1 MPDLTGL
8 LLLTIVLA
16 LVFDFSNGWHDC
28 ANAVAT
34 VVSTRVLSPLAA
46 VLLAGTLNI
55 AGAFFSTAVAKMIGA
70 GIVYPDAITN
80 TVVAAA
86 MGGAILW
93 NLFTLILGLP
103 TSSSHALI
111 GALVGAALAHGG
123 FATVQFQGLRSIL
136 EAMVMSPLLGFVVGL
151 LIMVLVSWTFF
162 RVPRGVATRL
172 FSRLQLLSASFM
184 AFSHGA
190 NDAQKVMGIITLALV
205 SSGQLTTSEV
215 PTWVIIACALA
226 MGLGTMVGGWRIVR
240 TLGMKI
246 VKLEPV
252 HGFAAETSAAT
263 VLLFTAHFGLPV
275 STTHTITSSILGV
288 GASKRLS
295 AVRWG
300 VTAKILSAWIF
311 TLPGAASLAAGVYIL
326 LAEVIGS
333 ARV

>member
-1 MPDLTGL
+1 MPDLAGL
-8 LLLTIVLA
+8 LLLTVVLA
-16 LVFDFSNGWHDC
+16 LIFDFSNGWHDC

-34 VVSTRVLSPLAA
+34 VVSTRVLSPLTA
-46 VLLAGTLNI
+46 VLLAGGLNI
-55 AGAFFSTAVAKMIGA
+55 VGAFFSTAVAKMIGG

-80 TVVAAA
+80 MVVAAA
-86 MGGAILW
+86 MGGSILW
-93 NLFTLILGLP
+93 NICTLVLGLP

-111 GALVGAALAHGG
+111 GGLVGAALAHGG

-136 EAMVMSPLLGFVVGL
+136 EAMVLSPLLGFLAGL
-151 LIMVLVSWTFF
+151 LIMVTVSWTFF
-162 RVPRGVATRL
+162 RVPRSVATRI

-190 NDAQKVMGIITLALV
+190 NDAQKVMGVITLALI

-300 VTAKILSAWIF
+300 VTAKILTAWIF
-311 TLPGAASLAAGVYIL
+311 TLPGAALLAAGVYVL

>member
-8 LLLTIVLA
+8 LLLTVVLA

-34 VVSTRVLSPLAA
+34 VVSTRVLSPLTA
-46 VLLAGTLNI
+46 VLLAGALNI
-55 AGAFFSTAVAKMIGA
+55 AGAFFSTAVAKMIGG

-80 TVVAAA
+80 VVVAAS

-111 GALVGAALAHGG
+111 GGLVGAALAHGG
-123 FATVQFQGLRSIL
+123 FAAVQFQGLRSIL
-136 EAMVMSPLLGFVVGL
+136 EAMVLSPLFGFVVGL
-151 LIMVLVSWTFF
+151 LIMVIVSWTFF
-162 RVPRGVATRL
+162 RVPRSVATRI

-190 NDAQKVMGIITLALV
+190 NDAQKVMGVITLALV

-215 PTWVIIACALA
+215 PTWVIMTCALA

-311 TLPGAASLAAGVYIL
+311 TLPGAALLAAGIYVL

>member
-1 MPDLTGL
+1 MAELTGL
-8 LLLTIVLA
+8 LLLTVFLA
-16 LVFDFSNGWHDC
+16 LLFDFSNGWHDC

-46 VLLAGTLNI
+46 VLLAGALNV
-55 AGAFFSTAVAKMIGA
+55 AGAFFSTAVAKMIGG
-70 GIVYPDAITN
+70 GIVYADAITN
-80 TVVAAA
+80 TVVAGA

-93 NLFTLILGLP
+93 NLFTLLLGLP

-111 GALVGAALAHGG
+111 GGLVGSAVTHGG
-123 FATVQFQGLRSIL
+123 WAVVQFKGLRAIL
-136 EAMVMSPLLGFVVGL
+136 EAMVLSPLFGFGMGF
-151 LIMVLVSWTFF
+151 LIMVTVSWIFF
-162 RVPRGVATRL
+162 RVQRGVATKV

-190 NDAQKVMGIITLALV
+190 NDAQKVMGVITLALV
-205 SSGQLTTSEV
+205 ASGQLTSSEV
-215 PTWVIIACALA
+215 PTWVIVSCALA
-226 MGLGTMVGGWRIVR
+226 MGLGTTVGGWRIVR

-252 HGFAAETSAAT
+252 HGFAAETGAAS

-288 GASKRLS
+288 GATKRLS

-300 VTAKILSAWIF
+300 LTHKILSAWVF
-311 TLPGAASLAAGVYIL
+311 TLPGAGLLGAGVYAL
-326 LAEVIGS
+326 LAS
-333 ARV
+333 LT